1 MYIYEVVLSELSL
14 FKALFSTIKKKAINS
29 NSLLYTGEGVYTLLF
44 YSFGVFFQTRP
55 SCTIDPTNGCDVKLC
70 WKVLWCFRLSPG
82 CSCARSLWQY
92 WEVMGTYVFYIASCC
107 CGKCHAHKQLDEE
120 RVYLPSG
127 HSPSLRETRPGSQ
140 VRIWRQEPRRKTA
153 EWPVN

>member
-14 FKALFSTIKKKAINS
+14 FTALFSTIKKKAINS
-29 NSLLYTGEGVYTLLF
+29 NSLLYSGEGVYTLLF

-70 WKVLWCFRLSPG
+70 WKVLWCFWLSPG
-82 CSCARSLWQY
+82 CSCARSLRQY
-92 WEVMGTYVFYIASCC
+92 WEVMGTYVFCIASCC

-153 EWPVN
+153 EWPMN